1 MAAYTQD
8 DNKLIMPAYT
18 ITNAYA
24 NFSIAKNLMFSL
36 NANNL
41 LNSLGITESEE
52 GSITENKTNI
62 IRARSIA
69 GRSVS
74 ATLRLTF

>member
-1 MAAYTQD
+1 
-8 DNKLIMPAYT
+8 
-18 ITNAYA
+18 
-24 NFSIAKNLMFSL
+24 MFSL